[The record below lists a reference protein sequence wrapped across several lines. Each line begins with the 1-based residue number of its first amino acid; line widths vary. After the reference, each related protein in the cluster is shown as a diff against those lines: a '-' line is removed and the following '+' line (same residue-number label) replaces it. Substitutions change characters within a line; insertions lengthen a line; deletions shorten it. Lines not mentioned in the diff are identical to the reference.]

1 MCRTLLKNLFNTRPA
16 MKMTQSEMAQALQQ
30 AGYRLTRPRM
40 AVLQVLEESDEGLS
54 PEEVH
59 QQGKTICASLGLVT
73 VYRTLELLA
82 ELGLVR
88 RVHSEQRCHRY
99 ACAGTDRHH
108 LICRECHRVI
118 EFLCEGLDGLIKA
131 VRQRTGYTITEHLL
145 ELSGVCPECQ
155 AGMCEGETG

>member
-1 MCRTLLKNLFNTRPA
+1 
-16 MKMTQSEMAQALQQ
+16 MKLTQTEMAHTLRQ
-30 AGYRLTRPRM
+30 AGYRLTQPRL

-59 QQGKTICASLGLVT
+59 QQGKTVCVSLGLVT

-88 RVHSEQRCHRY
+88 RVHSQQRCHGY
-99 ACAGTDRHH
+99 ASAGAARHH
-108 LICRECHRVI
+108 LLCRGCHRVT
-118 EFLCEGLDGLIKA
+118 EFPCDGLDDLIEA
-131 VRQRTGYTITEHLL
+131 VRRQTGYAITEHLL

-155 AGMCEGETG
+155 AKSA

>member
-1 MCRTLLKNLFNTRPA
+1 
-16 MKMTQSEMAQALQQ
+16 MKLTQTEMAHTLRQ
-30 AGYRLTRPRM
+30 AGYRLTQPRL
-40 AVLQVLEESDEGLS
+40 AVLQVLEEIDEGLS

-88 RVHSEQRCHRY
+88 RVHSEQRCHSY
-99 ACAGTDRHH
+99 ASAGTDRHH
-108 LICRECHRVI
+108 LICQECHRVT
-118 EFLCEGLDGLIKA
+118 EFPCDGLDGLIEA
-131 VRQRTGYTITEHLL
+131 VRQQTGYAITEHLL

-155 AGMCEGETG
+155 AREGV

>member
-1 MCRTLLKNLFNTRPA
+1 

-108 LICRECHRVI
+108 LICQECHRVI
-118 EFLCEGLDGLIKA
+118 EFPCEGLDGLIKA